1 MDRTVKI
8 IDQIFDIKQ
17 ETMNS
22 FQDEKNSFSYLNNEG
37 QIRGLSWFLPTQ
49 EKEKI
54 NYLFLRLSEYFE
66 IGLLLASS
74 SATSNSHISRN
85 SGNIFWQLE
94 KSFIF
99 KKIID
104 QNEIN
109 TKQIILPHFE
119 DFKIYKKKGSPLD
132 KLGLN
137 ILVDSDFTTI
147 FYKVNQ
153 NSLFCFITKQ
163 AEPWLSLRLEKIMK
177 ELRNGLV

>member
-1 MDRTVKI
+1 MERTVKI

-22 FQDEKNSFSYLNNEG
+22 FQDEKNSFSYLDNEG

-66 IGLLLASS
+66 IGLLLVST
-74 SATSNSHISRN
+74 SATSNLQTSRN
-85 SGNIFWQLE
+85 LENIYWHLE

-99 KKIID
+99 KKIIAHD
-104 QNEIN
+104 EIN
-109 TKQIILPHFE
+109 TKQIKLPHFD
-119 DFKIYKKKGSPLD
+119 DFKIYKIKGSPLD

-137 ILVDSDFTTI
+137 LLVDSDFTTI

-153 NSLFCFITKQ
+153 NTLFSFITKQ
-163 AEPWLSLRLEKIMK
+163 AEPWLSLRLEKIIK
-177 ELRNGLV
+177 EIRNGLV